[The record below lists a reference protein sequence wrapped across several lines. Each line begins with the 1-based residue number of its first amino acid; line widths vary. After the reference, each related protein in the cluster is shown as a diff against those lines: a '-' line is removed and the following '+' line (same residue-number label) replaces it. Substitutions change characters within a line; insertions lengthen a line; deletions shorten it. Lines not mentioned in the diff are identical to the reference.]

1 MPALHR
7 IPFRPAENLMLLR
20 EQMGIQLGVVV
31 SAGFAGCK
39 RGSRLAISVIEMN
52 NEVFGSF
59 SWKWIHR

>member
-52 NEVFGSF
+52 NEVFG
-59 SWKWIHR
+59 